1 MPDIFINDPKSAHT
15 PGPQQLVNQEQYP
28 QVSLDMKL
36 PNEKK
41 HELYGHTHN
50 PLAAYCYVPDHLN
63 FETQD
68 KKEKVVLL
76 LRRHPITNLP
86 WIIFVILMLFA
97 PLLLIVFPVTAFLPA
112 RFQLISIMAW
122 YVFVF
127 TYAFENFLVWF
138 FNVNIITDERIV
150 DIDFH
155 NFVYKEVTDAELD
168 NIEDVTY
175 TMGGPIRTMFNYGN
189 VFVQTAGEAQNIEM
203 LGIPKPDRVAKIL
216 QELRQEEEIERI
228 EGRIR

>member
-1 MPDIFINDPKSAHT
+1 
-15 PGPQQLVNQEQYP
+15 
-28 QVSLDMKL
+28 
-36 PNEKK
+36 
-41 HELYGHTHN
+41 
-50 PLAAYCYVPDHLN
+50 
-63 FETQD
+63 
-68 KKEKVVLL
+68 
-76 LRRHPITNLP
+76 
-86 WIIFVILMLFA
+86 MLFA